1 MVRLTLSTDPRR
13 PWAEIR
19 SLAESAEGAAW
30 DALRCSDRAETG
42 PDCLTLA
49 GALAAAV
56 PRIRLDAVIQDDAG
70 RHPAVV
76 AKLASTVDQLSDGRL
91 LLGLLPGAGAD
102 AEARLEEVVEVVKS
116 LASEVRTTWRGQF
129 YRLQEAPLDP
139 KPRQQPFPV
148 MLVGGRPGLAARV
161 ADHWSIAGRPDQLRS
176 QLAALDAACHALG
189 RDRSVIAISAAAGA
203 TPVTPVAGVDEWVI
217 PDRALGDDPAHW
229 AAALATIRAALPT
242 T

>member
-1 MVRLTLSTDPRR
+1 MVRLTLSLDPGR
-13 PWAEIR
+13 PWAQIR
-19 SLAESAEGAAW
+19 ALAESAERAGW
-30 DALRCSDRAETG
+30 DAVRCSDRAEAG

-56 PRIRLDAVIQDDAG
+56 PRIRLDAVIRDDAG

-91 LLGLLPGAGAD
+91 LLGLLPGADEG
-102 AEARLEEVVEVVKS
+102 AEARLEEAVEVVKG
-116 LASEVRTTWRGQF
+116 LASEVRTTWRGEF
-129 YRLQEAPLDP
+129 YRLQDAPLDP

-176 QLAALDAACHALG
+176 QLAALDAACRAIG
-189 RDRSVIAISAAAGA
+189 RDRSAVAISAAAGA
-203 TPVTPVAGVDEWVI
+203 PPVAPVAGVDEWVI
-217 PDRALGDDPAHW
+217 PDSALGDDPAQW
-229 AAALATIRAALPT
+229 PTALATIRTAPPPM
-242 T
+242 